1 MSLSRKQVLELAKIL
16 HSTTKALGQSSKL
29 SAHQEKLSHLLG
41 YRQWNAASASLPET
55 IPEETAAALALV
67 EIPGQTPM
75 TFLAHGRAAP
85 WNMPLVV
92 RDYLIAQS
100 LSPDGFGVTSYT
112 RPDPV
117 VAQKPRFFTI
127 GFSSA
132 VGEYNEHRE
141 PLDPNDIS
149 YCHQNHTPIVVTFA
163 DQAGKFSFK
172 LTLWLVTFYALSDS
186 PIYFNGASHKPMY
199 NNIVETITGVEPVN
213 RKGYCLVDS
222 DDARNPHAL
231 MKGDEQGREI
241 EHIRNLPSLPES
253 ELWAELKAYN
263 DQLNLSLTD
272 AAEIT
277 QTTVYKYAEYAGG
290 ETFD

>member
-1 MSLSRKQVLELAKIL
+1 
-16 HSTTKALGQSSKL
+16 
-29 SAHQEKLSHLLG
+29 
-41 YRQWNAASASLPET
+41 
-55 IPEETAAALALV
+55 
-67 EIPGQTPM
+67 M

-85 WNMPLVV
+85 WNMPRVV

-100 LSPDGFGVTSYT
+100 LSPDGFGVISYT
-112 RPDPV
+112 RPDPA
-117 VAQKPRFFTI
+117 VAQKPRFLTI

-132 VGEYNEHRE
+132 VGEYTEHRE

-163 DQAGKFSFK
+163 DQTGKFSFK

-186 PIYFNGASHKPMY
+186 PFYFNGASHKPLY
-199 NNIVETITGVEPVN
+199 NSIVETITGVEPVN

-231 MKGDEQGREI
+231 MKCDEQGREI
-241 EHIRNLPSLPES
+241 EHVRNLPPRPES

-263 DQLNLSLTD
+263 DQLSLSLTD
-272 AAEIT
+272 AAEIA
-277 QTTVYKYAEYAGG
+277 QTTMYKYAENAGG
-290 ETFD
+290 ETFV

>member
-41 YRQWNAASASLPET
+41 YPHWNGASAALPET
-55 IPEETAAALALV
+55 IPEETAAAIALV

-75 TFLAHGRAAP
+75 TFLTDGRAAP
-85 WNMPLVV
+85 WNMLLVV

-100 LSPDGFGVTSYT
+100 LNPDGFGITSYT

-117 VAQKPRFFTI
+117 VAQNPRFRTM
-127 GFSSA
+127 GLSTA
-132 VGEYNEHRE
+132 VGGYTEHRE
-141 PLDPNDIS
+141 PIDPNDIS
-149 YCHQNHTPIVVTFA
+149 YCHQNHTPIVATFA

-172 LTLWLVTFYALSDS
+172 LTLWLVTFYALSHL
-186 PIYFNGASHKPMY
+186 PIYFNGASPKPMY
-199 NNIVETITGVEPVN
+199 NSIVEKITGVEPVN
-213 RKGYCLVDS
+213 REGYCLVGS

-231 MKGDEQGREI
+231 MKCDEQGREI

-263 DQLNLSLTD
+263 GQLNLSLTD
-272 AAEIT
+272 ASEIT
-277 QTTVYKYAEYAGG
+277 QTTVYEYAEYAGG

>member
-16 HSTTKALGQSSKL
+16 HSTTKALDQSSKL
-29 SAHQEKLSHLLG
+29 SAHQEKLSDLLG
-41 YRQWNAASASLPET
+41 YPHWNAASAGLPET
-55 IPEETAAALALV
+55 ITEETAAAIALV

-75 TFLAHGRAAP
+75 TFLTHGRAAP

-92 RDYLIAQS
+92 RDYLIAQP
-100 LSPDGFGVTSYT
+100 LNPNGFRVTSYT
-112 RPDPV
+112 RPAPV

-127 GFSSA
+127 SFYSA
-132 VGEYNEHRE
+132 VDEYTKHRE

-149 YCHQNHTPIVVTFA
+149 YCNKNHTPIVVTFA

-199 NNIVETITGVEPVN
+199 NSIVETITGVEPIN
-213 RKGYCLVDS
+213 RQGYCLVDS
-222 DDARNPHAL
+222 DDAWNPHAL
-231 MKGDEQGREI
+231 MKCDEQGREI
-241 EHIRNLPSLPES
+241 EHIRNLPPLPEN

-277 QTTVYKYAEYAGG
+277 RTTVYMYSEYAGG

>member
-41 YRQWNAASASLPET
+41 YRHWNAASAGLPET
-55 IPEETAAALALV
+55 IPEETAAAIAVV

-100 LSPDGFGVTSYT
+100 LNPSGFGVISYT

-117 VAQKPRFFTI
+117 VAQKPRSLIT

-132 VGEYNEHRE
+132 VGEYREHRE

-149 YCHQNHTPIVVTFA
+149 YCHQNHTPIVVIFA
-163 DQAGKFSFK
+163 DQAGNFSFK

-186 PIYFNGASHKPMY
+186 PIYFDGASHKPMY
-199 NNIVETITGVEPVN
+199 NSIVETITGAEPFN
-213 RKGYCLVDS
+213 RKGYCLVGS
-222 DDARNPHAL
+222 DDAQNPHAL
-231 MKGDEQGREI
+231 MKCDEQGREI
-241 EHIRNLPSLPES
+241 EHIRNLPPLPES
-253 ELWAELKAYN
+253 ELWAELKIYN

-277 QTTVYKYAEYAGG
+277 QTTVYKYDEDAGG

>member
-16 HSTTKALGQSSKL
+16 HSTTKVLGQSSKL

-41 YRQWNAASASLPET
+41 YRHWNAASAGLPKT
-55 IPEETAAALALV
+55 IPEETAAAIALV

-92 RDYLIAQS
+92 RDYLIGQS
-100 LSPDGFGVTSYT
+100 LNPDGFGVTSYT
-112 RPDPV
+112 RPAPV
-117 VAQKPRFFTI
+117 VAQKPRFITT
-127 GFSSA
+127 GLSSA
-132 VGEYNEHRE
+132 VGEYTEHRE
-141 PLDPNDIS
+141 PLDPNEIS

-199 NNIVETITGVEPVN
+199 NSIVETITGIEPVN

-231 MKGDEQGREI
+231 IKCDEQGREL
-241 EHIRNLPSLPES
+241 EYIRNLPPLSES

-263 DQLNLSLTD
+263 DRLNLSLTD

-277 QTTVYKYAEYAGG
+277 QTTVYKYGEYAGG